1 MTKIISEKDLP
12 SIKFDKDAKDIIH
25 YNTLESYVISKPEDV
40 EIEKWITQF
49 KTLMEKYLMQSDR
62 EFLRNQDKRCRDFQ
76 YLIFDITQIILKLKA
91 GNFGKR
97 HKWKEDIVHFRD
109 SIITTF
115 PFLCNKISIIHKYN
129 MKNLDDFCEDSAFIE
144 ENLSD
149 IQNSVHCESIV
160 KNMSTRK
167 NNLMILRTQDQRK
180 NIFTTINDKCSTHNL
195 DTIYTSIDC
204 ISRDKSESEHGA
216 ATERINHVDNG
227 EASERLMTQTRSF
240 EQLKNGGTELLTIP
254 TESETYNS
262 SSSNTV
268 GLVSLPILGISALS
282 ILLYKY
288 TPLGSKIYAHFQNK
302 DIPIN
307 EGYEATDQMLFNISN
322 SNDMYSESMKYNISY
337 QKLQS

>member
-12 SIKFDKDAKDIIH
+12 SIKFDKDEKDRIH
-25 YNTLESYVISKPEDV
+25 YNTLESYIKSKLEDV
-40 EIEKWITQF
+40 KIEEWITQF
-49 KTLMEKYLMQSDR
+49 KTHMEKYLMEPTS
-62 EFLRNQDKRCRDFQ
+62 EFLLNKDKRCRDFQ
-76 YLIFDITQIILKLKA
+76 YLIFDIKQIILNLNKGELGKGYMLKRQIEL
-91 GNFGKR
+91 F
-97 HKWKEDIVHFRD
+97 HDDIFTRL
-109 SIITTF
+109 
-115 PFLCNKISIIHKYN
+115 PFTCNKIHIIHKSN

-144 ENLSD
+144 GNLND
-149 IQNSVHCESIV
+149 IQNSVHCENIV
-160 KNMSTRK
+160 TNMSTRK
-167 NNLMILRTQDQRK
+167 DNLMNLRTQDERK
-180 NIFTTINDKCSTHNL
+180 DIFTKINDKCSTKIL
-195 DTIYTSIDC
+195 DTIYPSIDC
-204 ISRDKSESEHGA
+204 NSGDKSASEHGA
-216 ATERINHVDNG
+216 PAARINQVDNG
-227 EASERLMTQTRSF
+227 KASERLITQTTSF
-240 EQLKNGGTELLTIP
+240 GQLKNGETELLTMP
-254 TESETYNS
+254 TESETDKS